1 MSHLIINE
9 CRKCGDV
16 FENWNDQTTTTQGNL
31 INPLNERKF
40 LPMNAPFTTSFET
53 PKQISSDSLEVD

>member
-9 CRKCGDV
+9 CRKCRDV
-16 FENWNDQTTTTQGNL
+16 FENWNDQTATTQGNL

-40 LPMNAPFTTSFET
+40 LLMNALLPLLSKRQDRFL
-53 PKQISSDSLEVD
+53 QILWR